1 VIRGV
6 IALLLGL
13 WGGQHYYRETVEPP
27 KAAPEVRREVSVETK
42 TVCVG
47 GRCFILPRLRR

>member
-1 VIRGV
+1 V